1 MRVQLGSCAGPSAP
15 AAAGRSLHARLPC
28 WTPQRPCRLHHAAPL
43 QAHKSDDEAASASV
57 RPAESSSLNLPY
69 QSEADK
75 SSVQKVVKTTGL
87 HRAPLSGGVR
97 SATLRCSGQGQ
108 AAGAWAVALACNMP
122 GMHTRP
128 LHTSIIAAMP
138 QRCSNAGMTSHRHLW
153 QSAIWWRLRTTGIC
167 AQ

>member
-28 WTPQRPCRLHHAAPL
+28 WTPQRPCRLHHAAPV

-97 SATLRCSGQGQ
+97 SATLRCGGQGQ
-108 AAGAWAVALACNMP
+108 AAGAWAVTL
-122 GMHTRP
+122 T
-128 LHTSIIAAMP
+128 
-138 QRCSNAGMTSHRHLW
+138 CSM
-153 QSAIWWRLRTTGIC
+153 Q
-167 AQ
+167 